1 MDRQLA
7 YLTDSRTTEFE
18 SRLVRV
24 TPLANGQVNII
35 LAHTY
40 FYPTSG
46 GQQHDIGT
54 LNGVPVLEVTKD
66 DDGNAV
72 HRMAGPVDGPV
83 VRGQIDAGRRF
94 ANMQHHSA
102 QHILSAAVT
111 EALGLETLSA
121 HISAETPSTID
132 VADTPLTWAEV
143 ERAEQQANK
152 IVFENRPVK
161 IYFISDERIDSVP
174 FRRPPKV
181 SGEIRV
187 VEIDGWDYSAC
198 GGTHVAQTG
207 SVGLIKV
214 VRTERKNQK
223 LRLHFVAGN
232 QALNHFRLAQR
243 VAIDISNHFSAGLED
258 VITLAVQQT
267 EALKVAQRELKIL
280 QAELLP
286 LEAQKLAAAAQPAGR
301 RRLARAE
308 FTNRPAS
315 DLRELG
321 RLLQTEPNL
330 VAVLAGLDNNQKLS
344 LVVSCG
350 ADTGLA
356 ARELLARLLAAVG
369 GRGGGDARLAQGG
382 GVASPAEVSR
392 LLAAAWD
399 YLWQAQN

>member
-1 MDRQLA
+1 MIRQLA
-7 YLTDSRTTEFE
+7 YLADSLTTEFE
-18 SRLVRV
+18 AQLVQA
-24 TPLANGQVNII
+24 TPLPDGQFEV
-35 LAHTY
+35 LLTHSY

-46 GQQHDIGT
+46 GQQHDTGT

-66 DDGNAV
+66 DAGNAI
-72 HRMAGPVDGPV
+72 HRVAGPVGGPL
-83 VRGQIDAGRRF
+83 VRGQIDAARRF

-111 EALGLETLSA
+111 EVLGLETLSA

-132 VADTPLTWAEV
+132 VADTPLDWAEL
-143 ERAEQQANK
+143 ERAEQRANA

-161 IYFISDERIDSVP
+161 VYFVDDSRIDTVP

-207 SVGLIKV
+207 SVGLIKI

-223 LRLHFVAGN
+223 LRLHFVAGR
-232 QALNHFRLAQR
+232 QALDHFRRVQR
-243 VAIDISNHFSAGLED
+243 VAVDISNHFSANPED
-258 VITLAVQQT
+258 VVALAAQQS
-267 EALKVAQRELKIL
+267 EALKLTQKELKRL

-286 LEAQKLAAAAQPAGR
+286 LEAQKLAATAQPVGR
-301 RRLARAE
+301 MRFATAQ
-308 FTNRPAS
+308 FGNRPAG

-321 RLLQTEPNL
+321 RLLQSEADL
-330 VAVLAGLDNNQKLS
+330 VAVLAGLDDSQKLS

-350 ADTGLA
+350 QATGMA
-356 ARELLARLLAAVG
+356 ARELLTRLLSPVG
-369 GRGGGDARLAQGG
+369 GRGGGDAGLAQGG
-382 GVASPAEVSR
+382 ATATYGQVSQ
-392 LLAAAWD
+392 LLAGARNLILAD
-399 YLWQAQN
+399 